1 MKMKKKRQRQ
11 EGRAANSP
19 RTNGTTG
26 AITKGLPS
34 IEETEAYIR
43 EHGLKVI
50 NPLSDFGFK
59 RLLATERNKDILIHL
74 LNTFISE
81 DSGTIT
87 DVTYLPTEL
96 LGVSKEDKFVR
107 FDLYCKNQNGDR
119 FIVEMQNG
127 WQKHFGDRAIVYMGR
142 AAGQSVKRGDNL
154 YEDVKGVYSLNIV
167 TYNMP
172 EFKGNGNFFWRVYLK
187 DDRNKI
193 FSKKNVLYFVELS
206 KFAAQLETLDMA
218 DERNHWLYMLTQAV
232 HLNQNDVEAM
242 TPVFQR
248 FYEECQIAKFTD
260 MDKRNYVRNVLEFE
274 DVKEMMECE
283 REFAE
288 QAGYERGVQE
298 GMLQGIEK
306 GMEKGREEGMEKGR
320 EEGREEALLQTAK
333 NLLALGIPL
342 DNVAKA
348 TGLSEEQIRQLL

>member
-1 MKMKKKRQRQ
+1 MKRRKQKQ
-11 EGRAANSP
+11 EGRAANLL
-19 RTNGTTG
+19 RTNGTTS
-26 AITKGLPS
+26 ILTKGLPS

-43 EHGLKVI
+43 EHGLKII

-74 LNTFISE
+74 LNAFISE
-81 DSGTIT
+81 DSGVIT

-96 LGVSKEDKFVR
+96 LGVSENDKFVR

-127 WQKHFGDRAIVYMGR
+127 WQKHYADRAIVYMAR
-142 AAGQSVKRGDNL
+142 AAGQSVKKGDNL
-154 YEDVKGVYSLNIV
+154 YENVKGVYSLNIMA
-167 TYNMP
+167 YNMA
-172 EFKGNGNFFWRVYLK
+172 EFKGKKNFFWRVYLK
-187 DDRNKI
+187 DDQNKI

-206 KFAAQLETLDMA
+206 KFAAQLETLDLA

-248 FYEECQIAKFTD
+248 FYEECQITKFTD

-274 DVKEMMECE
+274 DVKEMLECE
-283 REFAE
+283 REIAE
-288 QAGYERGVQE
+288 QAGFER
-298 GMLQGIEK
+298 
-306 GMEKGREEGMEKGR
+306 GMEKGR
-320 EEGREEALLQTAK
+320 EEGREEGKEEALLQTAK
-333 NLLALGIPL
+333 NFLALGISPA
-342 DNVAKA
+342 DVAKA
-348 TGLSEEQIRQLL
+348 TGLSADQIRQLQ

>member
-1 MKMKKKRQRQ
+1 M
-11 EGRAANSP
+11 P
-19 RTNGTTG
+19 RINGTTST
-26 AITKGLPS
+26 ITRGLPS

-43 EHGLKVI
+43 EHDLKII

-81 DSGTIT
+81 DSGVIT

-107 FDLYCKNQNGDR
+107 FDLYCTNQNGDR

-127 WQKHFGDRAIVYMGR
+127 WQKHFGERAIVYAGQ
-142 AAGQSVKRGDNL
+142 ATGQSVKRGDNL
-154 YEDVKGVYSLNIV
+154 YENVKGVYSLNIV
-167 TYNMP
+167 AYNMP
-172 EFKGNGNFFWRVYLK
+172 EFKGKKKFFWKVYLK
-187 DDRNKI
+187 NDQNKI

-206 KFAAQLETLDMA
+206 KFAAQLGTLDMA

-232 HLNQNDVEAM
+232 HLSQDDVEAM

-248 FYEECQIAKFTD
+248 FFEECQITKFTD

-274 DVKEMMECE
+274 DVKEMLECE

-288 QAGYERGVQE
+288 QAGYDRGIQD
-298 GMLQGIEK
+298 GIEK
-306 GMEKGREEGMEKGR
+306 GMKKGIEKGR
-320 EEGREEALLQTAK
+320 ADAFIQTAK

-342 DNVAKA
+342 GDVAKA
-348 TGLSEEQIRQLL
+348 TGLTEDQIRKLQ

>member
-1 MKMKKKRQRQ
+1 MKKKRQRQ

-19 RTNGTTG
+19 RTNGTTD

-142 AAGQSVKRGDNL
+142 AAGQGGEL
-154 YEDVKGVYSLNIV
+154 A
-167 TYNMP
+167 
-172 EFKGNGNFFWRVYLK
+172 
-187 DDRNKI
+187 
-193 FSKKNVLYFVELS
+193 FV
-206 KFAAQLETLDMA
+206 Q
-218 DERNHWLYMLTQAV
+218 Y
-232 HLNQNDVEAM
+232 
-242 TPVFQR
+242 
-248 FYEECQIAKFTD
+248 
-260 MDKRNYVRNVLEFE
+260 
-274 DVKEMMECE
+274 
-283 REFAE
+283 
-288 QAGYERGVQE
+288 
-298 GMLQGIEK
+298 
-306 GMEKGREEGMEKGR
+306 
-320 EEGREEALLQTAK
+320 QTATSC
-333 NLLALGIPL
+333 G
-342 DNVAKA
+342 
-348 TGLSEEQIRQLL
+348 

>member
-1 MKMKKKRQRQ
+1 MKKKRQRQ

-19 RTNGTTG
+19 RTNGTTD
-26 AITKGLPS
+26 AITKSLPS

-96 LGVSKEDKFVR
+96 LGVCKEDKFVR

-167 TYNMP
+167 AYNMP

-288 QAGYERGVQE
+288 QAGYERGIQD
-298 GMLQGIEK
+298 GMVK
-306 GMEKGREEGMEKGR
+306 GMVNGMEKGR

-333 NLLALGIPL
+333 NFLALGIPVV
-342 DNVAKA
+342 DVAKA